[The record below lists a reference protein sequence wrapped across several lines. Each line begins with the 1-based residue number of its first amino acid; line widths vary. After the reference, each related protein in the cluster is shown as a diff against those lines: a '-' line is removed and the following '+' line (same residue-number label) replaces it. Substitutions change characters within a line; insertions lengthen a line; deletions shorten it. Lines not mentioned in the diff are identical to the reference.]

1 MSRVEYS
8 ASNEEHNIEES
19 TGEFDGTHDDNG
31 QTQKKRGRGYDKP
44 KWGKSGKESIAFTED
59 GLCVDPKDAQLSRYL
74 GSLAKNSRFL
84 PLKPIDWRLHD
95 DTTMDHVWKTI
106 YDTIDWRPEDV
117 PNIPKIR
124 LVMLQ
129 IVCDRCRNYKASLK
143 AKYYTPYV
151 GLPER
156 FLCGDDRVDRDQWRA
171 MVNYWDTDPKNK
183 MYFFSSTYAH
193 QIHFDIVLPIV
204 MCLLLTYVSVMP
216 FCFLEDISPCQV
228 SFYSP

>member
-1 MSRVEYS
+1 MNYEL
-8 ASNEEHNIEES
+8 
-19 TGEFDGTHDDNG
+19 G
-31 QTQKKRGRGYDKP
+31 QTQKKRGRDYDKP

-129 IVCDRCRNYKASLK
+129 RLSDRCRNYKASLK

-183 MYFFSSTYAH
+183 VRCKKNIESRKRQKMNHTGGTKSFARHMADYEVNTRPPFF
-193 QIHFDIVLPIV
+193 L
-204 MCLLLTYVSVMP
+204 
-216 FCFLEDISPCQV
+216 
-228 SFYSP
+228 